1 MEIGRVHPPFDG
13 MDHEVVGGGSA
24 ETPLHA
30 PPTLPVE
37 KSAFKV
43 GVRTTRGDETLP
55 IDIHRLRHAPRKP
68 NS

>member
-13 MDHEVVGGGSA
+13 MDPEFVGGVSA

-30 PPTLPVE
+30 PPTLPVAQW
-37 KSAFKV
+37 AFKV
-43 GVRTTRGDETLP
+43 GVRTTRATDTPP
-55 IDIHRLRHAPRKP
+55 IDFHGLRHAPRKP